1 MSIKKSEE
9 IIEGLSKLLK
19 GFGELGSSLVD
30 DLHATEDD
38 DEEFTAAQV
47 AELRAAIETVID
59 QEDYA
64 VEDLADLISLL
75 TEALEDID
83 PDVFN
88 EDTEFEE
95 DSDADDSDDL
105 YDDLEED
112 YDEYE

>member
-1 MSIKKSEE
+1 M
-9 IIEGLSKLLK
+9 
-19 GFGELGSSLVD
+19 
-30 DLHATEDD
+30 
-38 DEEFTAAQV
+38 
-47 AELRAAIETVID
+47 ID